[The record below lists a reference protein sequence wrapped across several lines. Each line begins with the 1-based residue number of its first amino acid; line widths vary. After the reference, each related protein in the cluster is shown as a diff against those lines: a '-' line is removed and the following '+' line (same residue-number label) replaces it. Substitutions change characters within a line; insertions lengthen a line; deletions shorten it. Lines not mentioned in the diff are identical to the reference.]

1 MAAGSGS
8 LSSLRELNRLKVVDF
23 LRITGTASR
32 ADIARRTGLSRSTVS
47 TLVAE
52 LQRRGIVTD
61 HDGEAPGN
69 GRPGRPAT
77 LLALDPSAGAAVG
90 VDFDHDRVGVAVS
103 DLSRAVLAE
112 AWAPFDV
119 DHDAGGALDLAAEKI
134 DGILDEAD
142 LERDRVLGAGMALAG
157 PIDHERGALHR
168 SAVFPGWAG
177 VDAAKELED
186 RLGVP
191 TYVDNDANCG
201 ALAEV
206 TLGAGRNARFAAYV
220 SISSGI
226 GAGMIVDGRPYRGHA
241 GTAGEIGH
249 VVVDP
254 QGPIC
259 RCGNRGC
266 LETLASSQSLV
277 ALVQASRED
286 ELSVRDLLAARR
298 RRRPRLPARD
308 RRRRAGRGRRGGRA
322 GEPVQP
328 GDGRDR
334 RRPWRGRRAAAR
346 TAERGR
352 DAQCAPGRGGRVADR
367 GRRAGRAGQPAW
379 RARARAH
386 AVRARSGRAGRG
398 ERGSVRRRDN
408 TPEEEETTV
417 SKRHT
422 FWALAAAGV
431 LAMSGLAACGDDDDD
446 SETVAAATAAAA
458 ATSRRSAVLLPD
470 SKSSVRWETVDRP
483 FLQKA
488 FEDAGVDAD
497 IQNAEGDKS
506 TQQQQAEQ
514 AITNGA
520 KVLLLVNLD
529 SGSGAAIAANAASQG
544 VKVIDYDRLTLDTD
558 ATDYYVSFDNEKV
571 GELQGQGLV
580 DCIGDKTRARTSPC
594 STARRPTTTPRC
606 SRTATTRSSTRSSS
620 RATGTRSTISPCPT
634 GTTSRR

>member
-52 LQRRGIVTD
+52 LQRRGLVTD
-61 HDGEAPGN
+61 HDGEPPGN

-134 DGILDEAD
+134 DGILAEAD

-191 TYVDNDANCG
+191 TYVENDANCG

-286 ELSVRDLLAARR
+286 ELSVGICSARR
-298 RRRPRLPARD
+298 RRDPGC
-308 RRRRAGRGRRGGRA
+308 RRAIA
-322 GEPVQP
+322 
-328 GDGRDR
+328 
-334 RRPWRGRRAAAR
+334 
-346 TAERGR
+346 
-352 DAQCAPGRGGRVADR
+352 DAGRVV
-367 GRRAGRAGQPAW
+367 GGVVAG
-379 RARARAH
+379 
-386 AVRARSGRAGRG
+386 
-398 ERGSVRRRDN
+398 
-408 TPEEEETTV
+408 
-417 SKRHT
+417 
-422 FWALAAAGV
+422 
-431 LAMSGLAACGDDDDD
+431 
-446 SETVAAATAAAA
+446 
-458 ATSRRSAVLLPD
+458 
-470 SKSSVRWETVDRP
+470 
-483 FLQKA
+483 
-488 FEDAGVDAD
+488 
-497 IQNAEGDKS
+497 
-506 TQQQQAEQ
+506 
-514 AITNGA
+514 
-520 KVLLLVNLD
+520 LVNLF
-529 SGSGAAIAANAASQG
+529 SPEM
-544 VKVIDYDRLTLDTD
+544 VVIGGDLGE
-558 ATDYYVSFDNEKV
+558 A
-571 GELQGQGLV
+571 GELLLEPLREAVMRNALPAAADELRIVAGELGERANLLGALALV
-580 DCIGDKTRARTSPC
+580 LMQSEHELAARVAGS
-594 STARRPTTTPRC
+594 A
-606 SRTATTRSSTRSSS
+606 A
-620 RATGTRSTISPCPT
+620 A
-634 GTTSRR
+634 